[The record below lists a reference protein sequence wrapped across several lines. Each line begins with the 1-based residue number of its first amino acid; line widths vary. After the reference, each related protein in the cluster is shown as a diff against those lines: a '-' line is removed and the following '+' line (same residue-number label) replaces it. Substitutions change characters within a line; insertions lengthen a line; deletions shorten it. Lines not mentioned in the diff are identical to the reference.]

1 MSLVKGIHHVS
12 MKCSSTQEYDKTID
26 FYKNILGIPV
36 VREWAAGIMLDTG
49 NGIVEI
55 FNDGDGALDQGVI
68 RHFAFATDDVD
79 ACVKAV
85 KSAGYEVFIE
95 PKNIEISSTPVFH
108 ARIAF
113 CKGPLGEEIE
123 LFQER

>member
-1 MSLVKGIHHVS
+1 
-12 MKCSSTQEYDKTID
+12 
-26 FYKNILGIPV
+26 
-36 VREWAAGIMLDTG
+36 MLDTG

-55 FNDGDGALDQGVI
+55 FNDGDDAPGKGVI

-79 ACVKAV
+79 ACVESVKA
-85 KSAGYEVFIE
+85 AGYEVFIE
-95 PKNIEISSTPVFH
+95 PKDIKIASTLAFP

-123 LFQER
+123 LFEEK